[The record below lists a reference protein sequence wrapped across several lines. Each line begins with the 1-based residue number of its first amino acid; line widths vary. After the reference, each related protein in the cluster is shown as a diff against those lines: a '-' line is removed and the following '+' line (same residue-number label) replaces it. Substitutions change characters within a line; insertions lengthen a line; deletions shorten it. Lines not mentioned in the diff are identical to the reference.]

1 MKFKP
6 KEILVNLPVVHLFA
20 SEDEVPTL
28 AAAINTFIHGKVKI
42 KCETLG
48 VLAGQTVGMFYLQ
61 RNHESQELRE
71 EFMKMIEAEEMISNV
86 ELIGK

>member
-6 KEILVNLPVVHLFA
+6 KEILVNLPVVHLFGT
-20 SEDEVPTL
+20 EDEIPAL
-28 AAAINTFIHGKVKI
+28 AAAVNTFIHGKIKI

-48 VLAGQTVGMFYLQ
+48 VLAGQTVGLFYLQ

-71 EFMKMIEAEEMISNV
+71 EFMKMIEAEEMTSNV
-86 ELIGK
+86 QLTNE